1 MSRTKYF
8 FCLSLLAT
16 SASLLIASHRPIA
29 LIKPTAIHR
38 PAAATNQS
46 RPLSI
51 PLTFEANRGQAPA
64 EIAFL
69 ARGPHLSTFL
79 TRTGIEVEL
88 REPRAS
94 RNNLATHHRLQITF
108 ARASRSSDEKASDHT
123 MPPSHGRESTPLR
136 AQTNY
141 FIGSDPSK
149 WRTAVPNYTRA
160 EARRILPGVDLVA
173 YSNAAAHRRENQLE
187 FDLRIAPQA
196 NADDLRIKISGAEEC
211 ASTLKA
217 TC

>member
-88 REPRAS
+88 RAPRAS

-108 ARASRSSDEKASDHT
+108 ARASRSSDEKASDHINASLT
-123 MPPSHGRESTPLR
+123 WKGIEPLR

-173 YSNAAAHRRENQLE
+173 YSNAASHRDENQLE

-196 NADDLRIKISGAEEC
+196 NADHLRIEISGAEGT
-211 ASTLKA
+211 ASQR
-217 TC
+217 